1 MSTFNTALIT
11 GASMG
16 IGKDIARQLAS
27 EVGHLVLVAR
37 SEQALNELAEELAGA
52 GGLRTTVIAMDLAR
66 PEAGA
71 ELHEKTRDLGVDLLV
86 NNAGFGLK
94 GAFLELPLDQQQ
106 AMLQLNMATL
116 TDLCH
121 RFGTDMAER
130 GRGQILNVASV
141 AGFQAGPS
149 MAVYCATKAYVLSLS
164 EALDVEMA
172 ARGVRVTALCPGAVD
187 TNFHK
192 VAGTQ
197 SRLIL
202 DTAMAPEPVARAAV
216 RGLKRRKR
224 IVVPGWMNVASVFSV
239 RLLPRRAV
247 NGIARKMIEG

>member
-37 SEQALNELAEELAGA
+37 NEQALNALAEELAGA
-52 GGLRTTVIAMDLAR
+52 EGVRTTVIAMDLAR

-71 ELHEKTRDLGVDLLV
+71 ELHEKARDLGVDLLV

-94 GAFLELPLDQQQ
+94 GPFLELPLDQQQ

-141 AGFQAGPS
+141 AGFQAGPL

-164 EALDVEMA
+164 EALDVELA
-172 ARGVRVTALCPGAVD
+172 PRGIRVTALCPGAVD

-202 DTAMAPEPVARAAV
+202 DTAMASEPVARAAV

-224 IVVPGWMNVASVFSV
+224 VVVPGWMNVASVFSV

>member
-1 MSTFNTALIT
+1 MTTFNTALIT

-16 IGKDIARQLAS
+16 IGEDMARELATD
-27 EVGHLVLVAR
+27 VKHLILVAR
-37 SEQALNELAEELAGA
+37 SEDALQALANELGA
-52 GGLRTTVIAMDLAR
+52 ANGIKTTVIAMDLAR

-71 ELHEKTRDLGVDLLV
+71 ELYEQTREYEIDLLV

-94 GAFLELPLDQQQ
+94 GAFLDLPLERQQ

-121 RFGTDMAER
+121 RFGQDMVAR
-130 GRGQILNVASV
+130 GRGHILNVASV
-141 AGFQAGPS
+141 AGFQAGPK

-164 EALDVEMA
+164 EALDVELGPQ
-172 ARGVRVTALCPGAVD
+172 GVHVTALCPGAVN

-197 SRLIL
+197 SKLIL
-202 DTAMAPEPVARAAV
+202 DSAMASEPVAKAAIRAV
-216 RGLKRRKR
+216 RRGKR
-224 IVVPGWMNVASVFSV
+224 VVIPGWMNGASVFGV